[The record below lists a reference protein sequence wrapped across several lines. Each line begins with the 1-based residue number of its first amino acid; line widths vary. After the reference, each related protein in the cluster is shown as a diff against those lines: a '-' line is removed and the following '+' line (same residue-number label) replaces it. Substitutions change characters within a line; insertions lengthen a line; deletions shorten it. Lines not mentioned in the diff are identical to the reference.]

1 MEETSHLQGGM
12 DSMEQDTL
20 KLNHYSVEKI
30 DFHLNKNFNPKATP
44 TISLNPDFRR
54 NIRKID
60 ENKALVELTVL
71 IQTKEIQLPFYLE
84 VTIGGLFTLDHW
96 EESETKLNQMKNQT
110 IAILFPLVRSLV
122 TVVTANSNIP
132 PLMLPLLD
140 VAALFE
146 ESEKRKKFDI
156 HVQ

>member
-1 MEETSHLQGGM
+1 M
-12 DSMEQDTL
+12 DQEPL

-30 DFHLNKNFNPKATP
+30 DFHLNKGFNPKAAP
-44 TISLNPDFRR
+44 TVSLNPDFRR
-54 NIRKID
+54 NIRRID
-60 ENKALVELTVL
+60 ENKALVELTVI
-71 IQTKEIQLPFYLE
+71 IQTKDIQLPFYLE
-84 VTIGGLFTLDHW
+84 VTIGGLFTLEHW
-96 EESETKLNQMKNQT
+96 EETEDKKNLMKNQT

-132 PLMLPLLD
+132 PLMLPMLD

-156 HVQ
+156 NVQ

>member
-1 MEETSHLQGGM
+1 MER
-12 DSMEQDTL
+12 DVL

-60 ENKALVELTVL
+60 ENKALVELTVI
-71 IQTKEIQLPFYLE
+71 IQTKEVQLPFYLE
-84 VTIGGLFTLDHW
+84 VSIGGLFTLDHW
-96 EESETKLNQMKNQT
+96 EESENTLNLMKNQT
-110 IAILFPLVRSLV
+110 IAILFPLIRSLV

>member
-1 MEETSHLQGGM
+1 MEH
-12 DSMEQDTL
+12 DVL

-60 ENKALVELTVL
+60 ENKALVELTVI
-71 IQTKEIQLPFYLE
+71 IQTKEVQLPFYLE
-84 VTIGGLFTLDHW
+84 VTIGGLFTLEHW
-96 EESETKLNQMKNQT
+96 EESENTLNLMKNQT
-110 IAILFPLVRSLV
+110 IAILFPLIRSLV